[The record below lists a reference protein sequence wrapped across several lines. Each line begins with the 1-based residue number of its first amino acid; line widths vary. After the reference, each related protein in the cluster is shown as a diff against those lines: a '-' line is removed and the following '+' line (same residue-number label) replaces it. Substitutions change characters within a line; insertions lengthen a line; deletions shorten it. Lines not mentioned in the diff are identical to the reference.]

1 MGKLTIRNNLHSEL
15 IIEHLN
21 DLKAKKLT
29 TNDFIYIR
37 DYIKDVSNI
46 IFNDGD
52 IVIIKNYYKENDG
65 GGGVFVFDSTIN
77 KSEHNGGTIL
87 DPIKT
92 FPDDMGDEDKVK
104 NWYNNDINDKGC
116 LKRLFNEP
124 INVKWFGNTNLE
136 VTFKQAYDISGS
148 VVYIPFG
155 TYNLSSNNIDF
166 SDKIYYS
173 FGEVTINSNDTLK
186 VNNIA
191 KLSANG
197 ILDLLKTVD
206 GDGSE
211 LDADTLDGKEAS
223 DLATVNL
230 DNVDDNDILDKLKNV
245 DGKDSG
251 LDTDLFQG
259 KSLDEFSI
267 KADDET
273 IDGSKEF
280 TSDTVKMTN
289 LPTDDPGVDGQLWN
303 DNGTLK
309 VSNG

>member
-1 MGKLTIRNNLHSEL
+1 LYCIVLYCIVLYCIVLYCIVFITIIANNEKTHSNTQYD
-15 IIEHLN
+15 EH
-21 DLKAKKLT
+21 
-29 TNDFIYIR
+29 FS
-37 DYIKDVSNI
+37 DY
-46 IFNDGD
+46 
-52 IVIIKNYYKENDG
+52 KNA
-65 GGGVFVFDSTIN
+65 
-77 KSEHNGGTIL
+77 
-87 DPIKT
+87 
-92 FPDDMGDEDKVK
+92 VK
-104 NWYNNDINDKGC
+104 
-116 LKRLFNEP
+116 
-124 INVKWFGNTNLE
+124 
-136 VTFKQAYDISGS
+136 AYDISGS